1 MTVSDV
7 SLSPPLV
14 SSNPQ
19 GCSITARL
27 AQGEPRFSS
36 AAQCIPA
43 SKPATQTGVFDKL
56 FWVFTRRF
64 WSGWKNAL
72 IIVSPETVVR
82 WHLQRGLAQGMRD
95 AVIEICAVQNNEF
108 S

>member
-1 MTVSDV
+1 MFRF
-7 SLSPPLV
+7 L
-14 SSNPQ
+14 
-19 GCSITARL
+19 RL
-27 AQGEPRFSS
+27 WL
-36 AAQCIPA
+36 AAILRVGRSRQDLRKENLALRQQPSVFRRRNRRPKLA
-43 SKPATQTGVFDKL
+43 VFDKL

-82 WHLQRGLAQGMRD
+82 WHLQRGVAQGMRD